1 MVEIKNLSF
10 GYNLDERII
19 NDLNYYFKRNNSY
32 IIYGENGCGETTLI
46 KIILGLI
53 KPDEGEIIKEKGI
66 SISYLPDYNGLYQKM
81 TMKNNIRFR
90 LGLYKIR
97 FENVKEEYERLI
109 RYFNIKKYEYIL
121 VEDLSLGTQKKVAIV
136 AALLVNADL
145 LILDEPTGGLDLE
158 SKDKLI
164 HLLNGQNNK
173 CIISVSHDDDY
184 IKGVSKEDNILYME

>member
-32 IIYGENGCGETTLI
+32 IIYGENGCGKTTLI

-121 VEDLSLGTQKKVAIV
+121 VEDLSLGMP
-136 AALLVNADL
+136 L
-145 LILDEPTGGLDLE
+145 
-158 SKDKLI
+158 
-164 HLLNGQNNK
+164 
-173 CIISVSHDDDY
+173 
-184 IKGVSKEDNILYME
+184 

>member
-32 IIYGENGCGETTLI
+32 IIYGENGCGKTTLI

-66 SISYLPDYNGLYQKM
+66 IISYLPDYNGLYQKM

-109 RYFNIKKYEYIL
+109 RYFNIKKYEYKL

-164 HLLNGQNNK
+164 QLLNGQNNK